1 MSSGPLYEQTAF
13 VAPDAA
19 EAFAE
24 WLDGHVADAATA
36 HGVVSVETGT
46 LRPDDDDRSGF
57 SWRLHFG
64 SDEALDVF
72 LEREANESYPG
83 AAQQFGDA
91 VALQSRVLRED
102 TAYGQRSRE
111 PAACLNCGAL
121 LRGQYCGSCGQ
132 RARSRLISL
141 WELIRDAFGDLF
153 EFDSRL
159 WRTVIPLLI
168 RPGQLTRDY
177 LAGRR
182 ARYMPPFRMYLVLS
196 LIFFLVAFFDPREE
210 LALLYEPEGAVE
222 DVADTATDP
231 GTPAAEAP
239 GATAAGAEPDD
250 LAEADAD
257 ADADSEGI
265 DVRVNGGDEDNCELT
280 GYDISDMPQW
290 FQLRFSKERVQE
302 VCNRIV
308 NSEAGQAA
316 FAEKLLDNIPIAL
329 FVMLPL
335 MALVL
340 ALLYPLSRRYYVEH
354 LLFFVHFHAFF
365 FLLLILQILWGRL
378 IASLALPGWIGILP
392 IVATSFYYPVY
403 LFKAM
408 RRVYGQ
414 GWFLTFLKYLV
425 LLLSYVFGFALMM
438 LLAFLIAVAG
448 S

>member
-13 VAPDAA
+13 VASDAA

-24 WLDGHVADAATA
+24 WLEGHIADVATA
-36 HGVVSVETGT
+36 HGVATVETGT
-46 LRPDDDDRSGF
+46 PRPDSDERSAFG
-57 SWRLHFG
+57 WRLRFE

-72 LEREANESYPG
+72 IEREANESYPG
-83 AAQQFGDA
+83 ATQRFGDA
-91 VALQSRVLRED
+91 VVLESRVLRED
-102 TAYGQRSRE
+102 TAYGHSSRE
-111 PAACLNCGAL
+111 PATCLNCGAV
-121 LRGQYCGSCGQ
+121 LRGQYCGNCGQ

-159 WRTVIPLLI
+159 WRTLIPLLV

-196 LIFFLVAFFDPREE
+196 LIFFVIAFFNPREE
-210 LALLYEPEGAVE
+210 LALLYEPEAAPESSADAAADAGTSAVE
-222 DVADTATDP
+222 
-231 GTPAAEAP
+231 AP
-239 GATAAGAEPDD
+239 DATAGDTEPNDLVDD
-250 LAEADAD
+250 ED
-257 ADADSEGI
+257 DSEGL
-265 DVRVNGGDEDNCELT
+265 DVRINGEDEDNNCEFT
-280 GYDISDMPQW
+280 GYDVSNMPQW
-290 FQLRFSKERVQE
+290 FQLRFSKERVQD

-308 NSEAGQAA
+308 NSETGQAA

-354 LLFFVHFHAFF
+354 LLFFVHYHAFF

-378 IASLALPGWIGILP
+378 IASLSLPTWIGVLP

-408 RRVYGQ
+408 RNVYGQ

-438 LLAFLIAVAG
+438 FLAFLIAVAG